1 MPEVDGKKF
10 SYDKKGRSEA
20 KKAQAQSRYKAGL
33 DNAKKVEAQSRY
45 KAMLDRAQSKQG
57 PMAPGAR
64 SGGQGPMAP
73 GARSGGSP
81 TGKMGDLP
89 GKKNMPARRG
99 EMPDIQKGPYR
110 GGDIKRQLL
119 KAKLASMGRKKK

>member
-10 SYDKKGRSEA
+10 SYDKKGMAAA
-20 KKAQAQSRYKAGL
+20 KKAQAQSRYKTA
-33 DNAKKVEAQSRY
+33 
-45 KAMLDRAQSKQG
+45 LDRAQSKQG
-57 PMAPGAR
+57 PMAPGAK
-64 SGGQGPMAP
+64 SEK
-73 GARSGGSP
+73 SP

-110 GGDIKRQLL
+110 GGDVKRQLL

>member
-1 MPEVDGKKF
+1 MPEVNGKSY
-10 SYDKKGRSEA
+10 SYDKKGMEAA
-20 KKAQAQSRYKAGL
+20 KKAEAQSRYKAELDKAVIDKAQSRYKAG
-33 DNAKKVEAQSRY
+33 
-45 KAMLDRAQSKQG
+45 LDRAQSKQG

-64 SGGQGPMAP
+64 SGE
-73 GARSGGSP
+73 SP

-110 GGDIKRQLL
+110 GGDYKKQLL
-119 KAKLASMGRKKK
+119 KAKLASIGK